1 MRVKSA
7 RFVKSA
13 TSPEHYPRDGR
24 PEVAFIG
31 RSNVGKSSLIN
42 SLLGVKGLA
51 RTSSTPGRTQ
61 LINFFLIND
70 AFYFVDLPGYGYA
83 RVPTEVK
90 REWGPMVEK
99 YLASRSNLVLCV
111 LITDARHKPTDLDL
125 QMIEWLRAKAKPFI
139 IAATKADKLGGN
151 QLKASLTRASEAS
164 DSDDIIAY
172 SAVTRRGADRIWNRV
187 TSQIADF
194 Q

>member
-1 MRVKSA
+1 
-7 RFVKSA
+7 
-13 TSPEHYPRDGR
+13 
-24 PEVAFIG
+24 
-31 RSNVGKSSLIN
+31 
-42 SLLGVKGLA
+42 
-51 RTSSTPGRTQ
+51 
-61 LINFFLIND
+61 
-70 AFYFVDLPGYGYA
+70 
-83 RVPTEVK
+83 
-90 REWGPMVEK
+90 
-99 YLASRSNLVLCV
+99 V
-111 LITDARHKPTDLDL
+111 LITDARHKPTDLHL
-125 QMIEWLRAKAKPFI
+125 QRIKYLGAKAKPFI